1 LNAGPSG
8 LRLLLKPVVLQLID
22 SFEQGGSE
30 RQALQLTEL
39 LHDSDRFILRLASLS
54 PDGPLRK
61 DIESLE
67 LGETPAFPLNSFYD
81 FQAGKQLRRL
91 VRHLKTSR
99 VDVLHTHDFYTNV
112 FGMFAGALARVAV
125 RIASRRETS
134 GMRSASQHKA
144 QSFAYKLAHHVVANS
159 EAVRTQLITE
169 GVRADKITVIYNGLE
184 LERVRPQPALSKSEC
199 LAVLG
204 LSQELTSRPLVTI
217 VANMRLAVKDHSMFL
232 RAAKRVSEAIPATV
246 FLLAGEGNLMPSVRA
261 QADELGLARNTFFL
275 GRCDNLAEL
284 LTASDVCVLTSQS
297 EGFSNS
303 ILEYMAAGRPVVVT
317 DVGGAREAV
326 VEGETGYL
334 VRSGD
339 DVTMAE
345 RVVSLLND
353 TAKAE
358 LMGEQGYHVV
368 KEKFSRAAQLQ
379 RTEDLY
385 DRLLT
390 EVRVLSRTR

>member
-1 LNAGPSG
+1 M
-8 LRLLLKPVVLQLID
+8 KPVVLQLID

-39 LHDSDRFILRLASLS
+39 LHDSGRFSLRLASLS

-61 DIESLE
+61 GIER
-67 LGETPAFPLNSFYD
+67 LGLGVIPAFPLNSFYD

-91 VRHLKTSR
+91 VRYLKTSR

-112 FGMFAGALARVAV
+112 FGMFAGALARVPV

-134 GMRSASQHKA
+134 GMRSVLQHKA
-144 QSFAYKLAHHVVANS
+144 QSFAYQLAHHVLANS

-184 LERVRPQPALSKSEC
+184 LERVRPQPALGKSEC

-217 VANMRLAVKDHSMFL
+217 VANMRLAEKDHSMFL

-275 GRCDNLAEL
+275 GRCDKLAEL

-303 ILEYMAAGRPVVVT
+303 ILEYMAAGRPVVAT
-317 DVGGAREAV
+317 DVGGAREVV

-339 DVTMAE
+339 DATMAE
-345 RVVSLLND
+345 RVVSLLNLTD
-353 TAKAE
+353 KA
-358 LMGEQGYHVV
+358 LAMGQQGYRVV
-368 KEKFSRAAQLQ
+368 KEKFSRAVQLQ
-379 RTEDLY
+379 RTEELY
-385 DRLLT
+385 DRLLG
-390 EVRVLSRTR
+390 EAVRNRAR